1 VNFLDDLP
9 LRDGDGAT
17 RVLIETPAGS
27 AVKLKYEPALGTF
40 TWSRGLPSGIVFPAD
55 FGFVPQTLAGD
66 NEALDALVIGASAGF
81 PGVVV
86 ATRLL
91 GVLRVYQ
98 RRDGGPEKENHR
110 VLAAPVR
117 EHRLAHLA
125 EPGDLGARWHKE
137 IAAFFQAYLA
147 LTGKQ
152 IRVDGWGGPSEA
164 AALVDRC
171 HQDWAGAFGDGDG
184 DGDGDGNG
192 TARVG

>member
-9 LRDGDGAT
+9 WRDGDGAT

-27 AVKLKYEPALGTF
+27 EVKLKYEPALGTF

-66 NEALDALVIGASAGF
+66 NEALDALVLGASAGY

-110 VLAAPVR
+110 ILAAPVR

-125 EPGDLGARWHKE
+125 EPGDLGARWLQE
-137 IAAFFQAYLA
+137 IAAFFKAYLA

-152 IRVDGWGGPSEA
+152 IRVDGWGGASEA

-171 HQDWAGAFGDGDG
+171 HQAWSAG
-184 DGDGDGNG
+184 
-192 TARVG
+192 